1 MAGYTLAKYIADWDL
16 LLGALRPRLADLPY
30 LNPHSQELESLLA
43 EARSLDQE
51 QQDLRGRL
59 QDTVKRRREVERRG
73 RDLRT
78 RLAAQLRG
86 ALGFDNDTLLGFGV
100 PPRRPA
106 RRKKAA
112 TEQPNPT
119 PENPETKGAA
129 QQ

>member
-16 LLGALRPRLADLPY
+16 LLGALKPRLGDLPH
-30 LNPHSQELESLLA
+30 LNTHSKELEGLLA

-51 QQDLRGRL
+51 QQSLRGQL
-59 QDTVKRRREVERRG
+59 QDTVKRRRNIERRG
-73 RDLRT
+73 RDLRS

-100 PPRRPA
+100 PPRRA

-112 TEQPNPT
+112 TEPT
-119 PENPETKGAA
+119 PPPENPEVKDSA

>member
-30 LNPHSQELESLLA
+30 LNAQSQELESLLA

-51 QQDLRGRL
+51 QQGLRGRF

-73 RDLRT
+73 RDLRN

-100 PPRRPA
+100 PPRRA

-112 TEQPNPT
+112 TEPT
-119 PENPETKGAA
+119 PPSENPEAKDSA